1 VGPGPYRT
9 TVGPTS
15 SSYYATWGEVYRI
28 NYGDNLDSTLG
39 LSIMGNYAD
48 AGIYAF
54 PQGNWGHLVTALSY
68 AVDHGRSGAADAYG
82 RITSASNWST
92 NAASFNNR
100 PQYGVVPR

>member
-1 VGPGPYRT
+1 
-9 TVGPTS
+9 
-15 SSYYATWGEVYRI
+15 
-28 NYGDNLDSTLG
+28 
-39 LSIMGNYAD
+39 MGNYAD